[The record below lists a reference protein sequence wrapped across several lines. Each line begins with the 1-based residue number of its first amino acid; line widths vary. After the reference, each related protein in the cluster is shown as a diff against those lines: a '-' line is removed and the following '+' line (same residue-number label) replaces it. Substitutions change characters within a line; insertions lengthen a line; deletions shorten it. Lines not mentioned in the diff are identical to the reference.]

1 MHDNN
6 PILIVLPSNIKP
18 VLRDSAS
25 KMQSVAVLRNHV
37 FDNAQLREFGDGH
50 VGESGL
56 RLGDVNGQLKRL
68 LRSRVGALPACQ
80 SIR

>member
-1 MHDNN
+1 
-6 PILIVLPSNIKP
+6 
-18 VLRDSAS
+18 
-25 KMQSVAVLRNHV
+25 MQSVAVLRNHV

-80 SIR
+80 SIRERYKKKKRKKKKEEKEK